1 MGLVLKLMPNP
12 GTEVPGYFHLVP
24 PGRKMPKL
32 KRIPPGRKMA
42 KFQGA
47 FWAHKSG

>member
-1 MGLVLKLMPNP
+1 
-12 GTEVPGYFHLVP
+12 
-24 PGRKMPKL
+24 MPKL

>member
-1 MGLVLKLMPNP
+1 MAKLQ
-12 GTEVPGYFHLVP
+12 
-24 PGRKMPKL
+24 
-32 KRIPPGRKMA
+32 RIPPGRKMA